1 MIGGYKDLSLIDY
14 PGLIAPVVFIRG
26 CNFRCPFCQNTELVL
41 PPFHTQTYSVES
53 IIKRIVNA
61 KSLADGVV
69 VTGGEPTLWPKLE
82 DFLRHIRKTGM
93 KIKLDTNGSQP
104 HVIKQ
109 LIEQGLVDYTAM
121 DIKTSIC
128 RYKEATGID
137 VDTSAIRE
145 SITILKNSGIPYEF
159 RTTCVPA
166 LVGETEIVSICQ
178 LLGPGENLVLQNF
191 RPEQTLDPAFSLIKP
206 YSPDEMENL
215 LDAASAKGLAVKII

>member
-109 LIEQGLVDYTAM
+109 LIEQGLV
-121 DIKTSIC
+121 
-128 RYKEATGID
+128 
-137 VDTSAIRE
+137 
-145 SITILKNSGIPYEF
+145 
-159 RTTCVPA
+159 
-166 LVGETEIVSICQ
+166 
-178 LLGPGENLVLQNF
+178 
-191 RPEQTLDPAFSLIKP
+191 
-206 YSPDEMENL
+206 
-215 LDAASAKGLAVKII
+215 

>member
-53 IIKRIVNA
+53 IIKRIENA

-69 VTGGEPTLWPKLE
+69 VTGGEPTLWPELE
-82 DFLRHIRKTGM
+82 DFLRRLRKTGM

-109 LIEQGLVDYTAM
+109 FIEQGLVDYTAM
-121 DIKTSIC
+121 DIKTTIG
-128 RYKEATGID
+128 RYKEATGIN
-137 VDTSAIRE
+137 VDTSAIQE

-178 LLGPGENLVLQNF
+178 LLGPGESLVLQNF
-191 RPEQTLDPAFSLIKP
+191 RPERTLDPAFSLIKP

-215 LDAASAKGLAVKII
+215 LDVASTQGLAVKII

>member
-53 IIKRIVNA
+53 IIKRIENA

-69 VTGGEPTLWPKLE
+69 VTGGEPTLWPELE
-82 DFLRHIRKTGM
+82 DFLRRLRKTGM

-109 LIEQGLVDYTAM
+109 FIEQGLVDYTAM
-121 DIKTSIC
+121 DIKTSIG
-128 RYKEATGID
+128 RYKEATGIN
-137 VDTSAIRE
+137 VDTSAIQE

-178 LLGPGENLVLQNF
+178 LLGPGESLVLQNF
-191 RPEQTLDPAFSLIKP
+191 RPERTLDPAFSLIKP

-215 LDAASAKGLAVKII
+215 LDVASTQGLTVKII